1 MTEPLTTVISWLMEY
16 SLRYNLPLLKSEL
29 INLFP
34 DLVVFD
40 KLDIPDKQTLVDL
53 AALRLIA
60 SSEETNEFLDNL
72 DELKTLIRN
81 FDELSHDTDFVKKP
95 ARRLQLEDFL
105 NKLKMVK
112 GLLQLKIM
120 MSNIQSEYQDLVSE
134 DFEVSNGSYSPA
146 CKKLRRHCFKEMLN
160 MVDGKIID
168 IKKIDTHI
176 ADLKVEVVQHNLI
189 QTFDTYANENVFKQK
204 LTALELFIKNRNEY
218 LPTEVSEVQ
227 I

>member
-134 DFEVSNGSYSPA
+134 DFEVSNDSYSPA
-146 CKKLRRHCFKEMLN
+146 CKKLKRHCFKEMLN